1 MWKRGGPIS
10 RPPWIGIVTVR
21 PSGWFYRS
29 QNAGYI
35 LDHIEGSHH
44 YFTHPTD
51 RTIHFSV
58 PHHSGE
64 MKRSTLAKILKQ
76 AKISLAE
83 FLRHDP

>member
-1 MWKRGGPIS
+1 MSPRVPALKPRKVI
-10 RPPWIGIVTVR
+10 RT
-21 PSGWFYRS
+21 F

-51 RTIHFSV
+51 RTVHFSV